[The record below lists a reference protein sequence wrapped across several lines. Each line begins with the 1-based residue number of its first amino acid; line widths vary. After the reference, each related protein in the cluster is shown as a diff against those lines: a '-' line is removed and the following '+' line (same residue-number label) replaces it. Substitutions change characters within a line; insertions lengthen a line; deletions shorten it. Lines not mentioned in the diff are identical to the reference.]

1 MSDVDDILNAPTQ
14 EELEARLL
22 PWTAKM
28 MRKWQTV
35 GISEMEGQQLLLCWK
50 QKEVGTAAGRQRTR
64 EQRFEQNGKLNG
76 LQYAALVFEKDVR
89 TIRRWC
95 EKGYFPGA
103 TRTQG
108 KHWRIPVRVVE
119 QVRRLRP
126 KGFGRG
132 NRSLFGTAIWKQFKK
147 DLWLDFGKRFM
158 QASAMEA
165 ALQDKSQSEFHS
177 APVPFSSRAI
187 DTLKI
192 AVDTGQTAYTDL
204 KLLARRLYRE
214 DPSRRIDYKLL
225 AATLRI
231 APSTLYRRYSRVEI
245 RSAIKAAK
253 VSLGVQQ
260 VVWKTEARSRKAAA
274 QRQLTS
280 VEDDAAVL
288 KEMFSNIVKD
298 GTTPSPFIEPS
309 NRSDDERNP

>member
-1 MSDVDDILNAPTQ
+1 MSDFDDIRNSLTQ

-28 MRKWQTV
+28 MKKWQTV

-50 QKEVGTAAGRQRTR
+50 QKQVGTAAGRQRTR
-64 EQRFEQNGKLNG
+64 EQRFEQNGKLKG

-119 QVRRLRP
+119 QVRSLHP

-132 NRSLFGTAIWKQFKK
+132 NRSLFGTAIWKQFKS
-147 DLWLDFGKRFM
+147 DLWLIFGKRFM

-177 APVPFSSRAI
+177 APVPFSSKAI

-192 AVDTGQTAYTDL
+192 TVDTGQTEYADL
-204 KLLARRLYRE
+204 KLLARRLYKE
-214 DPSRRIDYKLL
+214 DPSRRINYKLL

-231 APSTLYRRYSRVEI
+231 APSTLYRRYSRAEI
-245 RSAIKAAK
+245 KSAIKAAK
-253 VSLGVQQ
+253 VSFGVQE
-260 VVWKTEARSRKAAA
+260 VVWKKEARLRKAAA

-280 VEDDAAVL
+280 VEDDAAKL
-288 KEMFSNIVKD
+288 KEMFSDIVED
-298 GTTPSPFIEPS
+298 GATPSPFIRQS
-309 NRSDDERNP
+309 NRDQDETNR